1 MKIMKKILILIILLG
16 YGLAMFPIPAL
27 KKVSIKKQSDG
38 TFLDVVLCGDE
49 YSHFFMTLDSIPVFD
64 TSLGF
69 CYGSLNNDSILISR
83 DLAHNR
89 SVRTD
94 REKKYFDSKDAI
106 KNFLMRNHDD
116 RQDNEN
122 LRRIKMSMLSRSL
135 GVPKTFVG
143 GKKGLVILVNF
154 ANLSMASSDA
164 HGEFDALFNKEGYS
178 KNGSV
183 GSVHDYFY
191 DQSYGKFNLAFDV
204 VGPVTVS
211 RNYGYY
217 GANSEISGSD
227 KRAYE
232 MIIEACQ
239 LVDDKV
245 NFKDYDWDGDGE
257 VDQVFVI
264 YAGYGEHAGAPSNT
278 IWPHESS
285 LGNRSIMLDGVRIN
299 TYACSSELNGNSGQ
313 VMAGIGTPCHEFS
326 HCLGFPDLYDTDYSG
341 AFGMSYWDVM
351 NSGSHSGPKNNG
363 EVPYGY
369 SAYERWLAGWL
380 EMKEISSTQHI
391 DALPNLEETPEAYI
405 VYNEGNKNEYYI
417 LENHQP
423 SKWFKYVRNYTDMH
437 GLMVTHVDYDQRA
450 WANNVVNPNAKHQRM
465 SIIPADNR
473 YGETEQ
479 ELRGDLFPGSN
490 NVQWLT
496 NDSHVNVGGHL
507 FNENTDGSYRMN
519 RIIGNVSENS
529 DGSISMDIVFSE
541 DVPTPVVKDITEID
555 DNGYTLNWVAVPNAE
570 YYIVEQNSYK
580 ISANFIPTIKKQTVD
595 KVLDTSLRLDWL
607 TNGTTNVHVKSVVN
621 GFESDWSE
629 LLEVPKL
636 SNGINVIMNETSS
649 LQEYYSLDGIRLK
662 QPRKGLVLM
671 KKNGKVKKYFVTH

>member
-1 MKIMKKILILIILLG
+1 MKKRIYLVFVLVFVTVEIFCVSSRRNII
-16 YGLAMFPIPAL
+16 
-27 KKVSIKKQSDG
+27 KQVQSDG
-38 TFLDVVLCGDE
+38 TYVSLILCGDE
-49 YSHFFMTLDSIPVFD
+49 HFHYFMTLDSIPVFEK
-64 TSLGF
+64 SIGY
-69 CYGSLNNDSILISR
+69 CYGSVKNNKLVVSD
-83 DLAHNR
+83 DLAH
-89 SVRTD
+89 D
-94 REKKYFDSKDAI
+94 RLDRINKEKKYLEEKEEVCS
-106 KNFLMRNHDD
+106 FLFAKC
-116 RQDNEN
+116 NEKQVVKRDQQN
-122 LRRIKMSMLSRSL
+122 RTIEQLHSL
-135 GVPKTFVG
+135 GMQKSIVG
-143 GKKGLVILVNF
+143 SKKGLVILANF
-154 ANLSMASSDA
+154 ANLSMVSSDA
-164 HGEFDALFNKEGYS
+164 HKDFNELFNKEGYS

-191 DQSYGKFNLAFDV
+191 DQSYGKFNLTFDV
-204 VGPVTVS
+204 VGPVTVN

-227 KRAYE
+227 KKAYE

-239 LVDDKV
+239 LIDDKV
-245 NFKDYDWDGDGE
+245 NFRDYDWDGDGE

-264 YAGYGEHAGAPSNT
+264 YSGYGEHAGAPSNT

-369 SAYERWLAGWL
+369 SAYERWFAGWL
-380 EMKEISSTQHI
+380 EMKEITSTQHI

-405 VYNEGNKNEYYI
+405 IYNEGNKNEYYI

-423 SKWFKYVRNYTDMH
+423 SKWFRYVRNYTDMH

-450 WANNVVNPNAKHQRM
+450 WTNNVVNPNAKHQRL
-465 SIIPADNR
+465 SIIPADNS

-519 RIIGNVSENS
+519 RMIGNVSENS

-541 DVPTPVVKDITEID
+541 DVPTPVVKDIAEID
-555 DNGYTLNWVAVPNAE
+555 DNGYTLNWEAVPNAE

-607 TNGTTNVHVKSVVN
+607 TDGTTKVHVKSVVN

>member
-1 MKIMKKILILIILLG
+1 MKRYLILLILLSCG
-16 YGLAMFPIPAL
+16 ITVFSIPAL
-27 KKVSIKKQSDG
+27 KKVSKIKQSDG
-38 TFLDVVLCGDE
+38 TFLNVLLCGDE
-49 YSHFFMTLDSIPVFD
+49 YSHFFMTTDSVPVFE

-69 CYGSLNNDSILISR
+69 CYGSLENGAITISEE
-83 DLAHNR
+83 LAHNNLER
-89 SVRTD
+89 LD
-94 REKKYFDSKDAI
+94 NEKKYVEDKNKLRTFLVQKDKDKRSI
-106 KNFLMRNHDD
+106 G
-116 RQDNEN
+116 N
-122 LRRIKMSMLSRSL
+122 LRRINARQKTRTS
-135 GVPKTFVG
+135 GVPGSFAG
-143 GKKGLVILVNF
+143 SKKGLVILVNF

-191 DQSYGKFNLAFDV
+191 DQSYGKFDLTFDV

-227 KRAYE
+227 MRAYE

-285 LGNRSIMLDGVRIN
+285 LGSRSIMLDGVRIN

-369 SAYERWLAGWL
+369 SAYERWFAGWL
-380 EMKEISSTQHI
+380 EMKEITSTQHI
-391 DALPNLEETPEAYI
+391 DALPNLEEIPEAYI
-405 VYNEGNKNEYYI
+405 IYNEGNKNEYYI

-465 SIIPADNR
+465 SIIPADNS

-507 FNENTDGSYRMN
+507 FNENIDGSYRMN
-519 RIIGNVSENS
+519 RMIGNVSENC

-555 DNGYTLNWVAVPNAE
+555 DNGYTLNWEAVPNAE

-580 ISANFIPTIKKQTVD
+580 ISANFIPTIKKQIVD

-607 TNGTTNVHVKSVVN
+607 TDGTTKVHVKSVVN

-649 LQEYYSLDGIRLK
+649 LQEYYSLDGLRLK